1 MRTSTQLAL
10 VLMGSGVLSA
20 GVAVSA
26 ESWRACRE
34 ARAHNDP
41 GAERSNLPALPRCGC
56 CGATSVAA
64 LARGD
69 MAEATVMAAASLI
82 LGVLNA
88 ACLA

>member
-1 MRTSTQLAL
+1 MRLL
-10 VLMGSGVLSA
+10 RRDLG
-20 GVAVSA
+20 
-26 ESWRACRE
+26 
-34 ARAHNDP
+34 P
-41 GAERSNLPALPRCGC
+41 
-56 CGATSVAA
+56 A